1 MLYWTQKGRLNLMWT
16 KIILSVLAAME
27 IGFLGWDLVSKTT
40 HYRLKT
46 AFRLGAAAILT
57 LLMLLGVLQ
66 GASRYAGIIALLAV
80 MGMVS
85 LLSLRKKGERKISKP
100 ARRVWRSVG
109 SMALYLTAMTVA
121 ILFPQVEEIPVTGD
135 HAIQTVLYTWK
146 DERREETF
154 AGNGEKRCVTVQ
166 FYYPETAGC
175 YPLALYSHGAASTMD
190 ANDSTCRELASHG
203 YVVAAVAHP
212 YHAMFVTDASGVTTS
227 VDPDFMQL
235 SMSGPL
241 THTNEEMLAYYREWM
256 KTRTDDLHFALDTI
270 LTHAARNDAD
280 VFARIDPEHI
290 GLFGHSMG
298 GAACEAL
305 GRQRDD
311 IDAVIVLEGMMLG
324 ELTGADETGF
334 TYGNTPYPLP
344 LLDINSDSIASRGME
359 QMFGSREYV
368 NFNVVKNGTDARE
381 VTFRNAAHMN
391 FCDLPTVSPVMASL
405 FGVGS
410 RDSRDC
416 IVTVNGIVT
425 EYFDHYLKGESPLDI
440 AEEY

>member
-1 MLYWTQKGRLNLMWT
+1 MWT
-16 KIILSVLAAME
+16 KMILSVLAAME
-27 IGFLGWDLVSKTT
+27 IGFLVWDLVSKTT

-46 AFRLGAAAILT
+46 AARFGLAAVLS

-66 GASRYAGIIALLAV
+66 GFSRYAGIIGLLMV
-80 MGMVS
+80 MGLVS
-85 LLSLRKKGERKISKP
+85 LFSLRKKGEREITQPS
-100 ARRVWRSVG
+100 RRVWRTVG
-109 SMALYLTAMTVA
+109 SVWLYLTFLMPA
-121 ILFPQVEEIPVTGD
+121 IVFPQVEEISVTGD
-135 HAIQTVLYTWK
+135 FPIQTALHTWT
-146 DERREETF
+146 DESRAETF
-154 AGNGEKRCVTVQ
+154 ADSGEKRRITVQ
-166 FYYPETAGC
+166 FYYPAAAGR
-175 YPLALYSHGAASTMD
+175 YPLAVYSHGACATMD

-212 YHAMFVTDASGVTTS
+212 YHAVFVKDADGVTTT
-227 VDPDFMQL
+227 VDPAFMQL
-235 SMSGPL
+235 AMSGPL
-241 THTNEEMLAYYREWM
+241 THTNEEMLAYYKEWM
-256 KTRTDDLHFALDTI
+256 KTRTDDLHFVLDMI
-270 LTHAARNDAD
+270 LNRAGKNEAE
-280 VFARIDPEHI
+280 VFARIDPQHI

-324 ELTGADETGF
+324 ELTGTDETGF

-391 FCDLPTVSPVMASL
+391 FCDLPTVSPVMAPL

-410 RDSRDC
+410 RDPRDC
-416 IVTVNGIVT
+416 IITVNGIVT